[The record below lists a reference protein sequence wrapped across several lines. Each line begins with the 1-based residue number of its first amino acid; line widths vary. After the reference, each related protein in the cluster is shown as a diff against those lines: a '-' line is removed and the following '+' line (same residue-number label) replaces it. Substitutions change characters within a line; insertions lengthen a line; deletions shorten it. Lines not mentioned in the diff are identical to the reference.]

1 MLILLQQVETCQK
14 RREDQKPLRFGKKK
28 KNIFGL
34 HSVNLADI
42 RQTLMLENFVSSE
55 SRAMLCIDHAE
66 SRQKINEVKNAMAF
80 AKRGKKEP
88 SMWGQRPPTPSNLR
102 GGA

>member
-1 MLILLQQVETCQK
+1 LKLVRKGEKIKNRFASKK
-14 RREDQKPLRFGKKK
+14 RRKTFLD
-28 KNIFGL
+28 
-34 HSVNLADI
+34 DI

-55 SRAMLCIDHAE
+55 SRAMLCINHAE

>member
-1 MLILLQQVETCQK
+1 MYILIE
-14 RREDQKPLRFGKKK
+14 FM
-28 KNIFGL
+28 
-34 HSVNLADI
+34 
-42 RQTLMLENFVSSE
+42 RQNPVLVMGDME
-55 SRAMLCIDHAE
+55 
-66 SRQKINEVKNAMAF
+66 KINEVKNAMAF